1 MFKAGIFLSCFPS
14 MIHYFCHIGEDNTKC
29 PQQAGALCSILLDRH
44 LPQPPLSL
52 TFFSWRNSG
61 SQSGRGCHVDVA
73 VPRNKLGL
81 LTFLAPLSKDIS
93 ATFQGHA
100 AAGSSCERHTCC
112 PSSSCWP
119 SLFQAD
125 YANNTRFCH
134 WLLHIYVLVVSR
146 YGRLSGT
153 PACMHVSSA
162 LLRKAKHF
170 NEIETETSL
179 LFALGNSTL

>member
-81 LTFLAPLSKDIS
+81 STFLAPLSKDMLLPVAAVKDTRAAPQAVVDHLCFKLIMLIIPDF
-93 ATFQGHA
+93 ATD
-100 AAGSSCERHTCC
+100 CC
-112 PSSSCWP
+112 
-119 SLFQAD
+119 
-125 YANNTRFCH
+125 
-134 WLLHIYVLVVSR
+134 IYMCLW
-146 YGRLSGT
+146 
-153 PACMHVSSA
+153 
-162 LLRKAKHF
+162 
-170 NEIETETSL
+170 
-179 LFALGNSTL
+179 